1 MIVMSNVDIL
11 SGIIVD
17 WAKPMIDDIASQAI
31 GGNEAVARAN
41 AWIRKYFPV
50 SESYSIW
57 QDLSFLALPVVN
69 MLAAPMIGQ
78 AISRLGLRDEDVPQ
92 YAAQVAEAMVAEA
105 ETKGKVQLLERYSFS
120 LEDMRKLRDLIRE
133 RYV

>member
-41 AWIRKYFPV
+41 AWIRKYF
-50 SESYSIW
+50 ESYSIW

-78 AISRLGLRDEDVPQ
+78 AINRLGLRDEDVPQ

-105 ETKGKVQLLERYSFS
+105 ETKGKVQLLERYTFAV
-120 LEDMRKLRDLIRE
+120 EDMRKLRDLIRE